1 MEESKLTKD
10 TKYDKV
16 LQELESEFGMLMGN
30 YLQKLHNAFHENY
43 GLKDSHTD
51 IIDKIKHDCMSIFSI
66 KLGRISFDE
75 RSEEEVIEEILK
87 YNFDMKDIKYMKEVE
102 RIDLF
107 SHLGSLN
114 TNCVKRTGPEWFQFG
129 IHELLQEGKIDLGPV
144 GSRRTQFCKCCGEQ
158 IYISHETEQLHSRSY
173 PK

>member
-87 YNFDMKDIKYMKEVE
+87 YNFDMKDIKYMKEV
-102 RIDLF
+102 
-107 SHLGSLN
+107 
-114 TNCVKRTGPEWFQFG
+114 
-129 IHELLQEGKIDLGPV
+129 
-144 GSRRTQFCKCCGEQ
+144 
-158 IYISHETEQLHSRSY
+158 
-173 PK
+173 